1 MFGRLFIRE
10 CRQTARSLIYWLVV
24 LVLIFD
30 FTTQLGST
38 EIAEKPKKGQK
49 EYGLKLSD
57 DENLIMEATLGSL
70 IEEYSRES
78 YRTYPIGFYK
88 NVTLNEKEDKR
99 IGEIIK
105 ETTGISGREEAEK
118 AVDDWYGAKRE
129 ASGGEAAVMM
139 TGVEIK
145 PVKGLSYE
153 RFEKLMDEVDD
164 ILGGGSDYAESE
176 RGAAVPMTYE
186 DAVEEYRELTE
197 KDRLTGGYAR
207 LFSDYMV
214 LFLGI
219 LPVFLAV
226 TRSLRDRRAGMQE
239 LIYTRKGSS
248 AVIITSRY
256 FAILTMVVI
265 PVLAL
270 SLIPLS
276 QCLKYSSAAG
286 ISVDMLAYVKYIF
299 GWLLPTIMIVT
310 AVGMFFT
317 ELTDTALAVL
327 VQGAWWFVS
336 VFTGA
341 RGIGGGVYGWNLI
354 PRHNTAFNWKG
365 YQEGFSQLVSNRIFY
380 GSLAVILIAFT
391 VFIYS
396 QKRKGRYRLSWKGI
410 GRLKKQI

>member
-1 MFGRLFIRE
+1 MFGQLFIKE

-30 FTTQLGST
+30 FMTQLGNT
-38 EIAEKPKKGQK
+38 EIVEKPKKGQE
-49 EYGLKLSD
+49 EYGFKPSD
-57 DENLIMEATLGSL
+57 DKNLIMEATLGSL
-70 IEEYSRES
+70 LEEYNAEH
-78 YRTYPIGFYK
+78 YKTYPIGFYK

-105 ETTGISGREEAEK
+105 ETTGFSKREEIEK
-118 AVDDWYGAKRE
+118 IISDWYGEKQE
-129 ASGGEAAVMM
+129 AFGGEIPVMM
-139 TGVEIK
+139 TGFEIK
-145 PVKGLSYE
+145 PVESLSFE
-153 RFEKLMDEVDD
+153 RFEELMDEVDD
-164 ILGGGSDYAESE
+164 ILGGGSSYGKSD
-176 RGAAVPMTYE
+176 RGASVPMTYE
-186 DAVEEYRELTE
+186 DAMEEYRELTQE
-197 KDRLTGGYAR
+197 DRLTGGYAR

-226 TRSLRDRRAGMQE
+226 TRGLRDKRAGMRE
-239 LIYTRKGSS
+239 LIYIRKGSS
-248 AVIITSRY
+248 AAIIASRY
-256 FAILTMVVI
+256 LAMLVMVVI

-276 QCLKYSSAAG
+276 QCLKYASAAG

-310 AVGMFFT
+310 AVGMLLT

-336 VFTGA
+336 VFTGVKE
-341 RGIGGGVYGWNLI
+341 IGGGVYGWNLI
-354 PRHNTAFNWKG
+354 PRHNTVFNRKG
-365 YQEGFSQLVSNRIFY
+365 YQEGFSQLASNRIFY
-380 GSLAVILIAFT
+380 VSLAVVLIAFT
-391 VFIYS
+391 VLIYS
-396 QKRKGRYRLSWKGI
+396 QKRKGRYQLSWKGI